1 VAGVAALP
9 WHAAP
14 RTRLAALRARGA
26 HALLLHGPAG
36 VGKWDLASSFARDV
50 LCEHAVA
57 PARACGVCASCV
69 LLAAGNHPD
78 LRIIVPDALAHRRPG
93 LLAEEEEAAESGAEA
108 AAAKGKPSREIKIDQ
123 VRELASLTGVSAHR
137 GGARVVVLGPAEAL
151 NAPAANA
158 LLKGLEEPPPQAL
171 FVLVSDQIDRCL
183 PTIVSRCALV
193 RVAIPP
199 RAMALSWLQGQGM
212 DSEAAQRL
220 TEAGGAPLAALDAGA
235 RALAPELRA
244 SLLELLRRGAA
255 LTPADIVS
263 EVPRTI
269 PISASV
275 ALFQRWVW
283 DYFSYRL
290 GGGLRYHPGDA
301 ASFEALS
308 RHWTLR
314 AASGWVDALRAL
326 QAVADH
332 PLNARVAIEGLLL
345 GYINSIAAG
354 REGSE
359 EG

>member
-1 VAGVAALP
+1 MAAVVPLA
-9 WHAAP
+9 WHSGARA
-14 RTRLAALRARGA
+14 TLAALRARGA

-36 VGKWDLASSFARDV
+36 VGKWDLATSFARDA

-69 LLAAGNHPD
+69 LVAAGNHPD
-78 LRIIVPDALAHRRPG
+78 LRIVVPDALAQRRPG
-93 LLAEEEEAAESGAEA
+93 GAQEDEEPPEAATEA
-108 AAAKGKPSREIKIDQ
+108 GGAKGKPSREIKIDQ
-123 VRELASLTGVSAHR
+123 VRELASLTGVSTHR
-137 GGARVVVLGPAEAL
+137 GGVRVVVLGPTEAL

-158 LLKGLEEPPPQAL
+158 LLKGLEEPPPASL
-171 FVLVSDQIDRCL
+171 FLLVSDQIDRCL

-193 RVAIPP
+193 RVAVPP
-199 RAMALSWLQGQGM
+199 RAMALEWLQAQGVGA
-212 DSEAAQRL
+212 DAGQRL
-220 TEAGGAPLAALDAGA
+220 TEAGGAPLAALEPDAQ
-235 RALAPELRA
+235 ALAPDLR
-244 SLLELLRRGAA
+244 STLLDLLRRGAA
-255 LTPADIVS
+255 LAPADVASDI
-263 EVPRTI
+263 PRTV
-269 PISASV
+269 PIGASV

-314 AASGWVDALRAL
+314 AASAWIEALHALRA
-326 QAVADH
+326 AADH

-345 GYINSIAAG
+345 RYIDSIASG
-354 REGSE
+354 RERSE